1 MQKYLYYMIIGV
13 KEQIFYKGAFV
24 AKLFSKIVY
33 LYLQLSIWNALFS
46 TGSQIDSALSREE
59 TICYVTV
66 ATIISSFME
75 CNTIEWVNN
84 QIRTGNISIELIR
97 PIRYRVMLFSRHL
110 GSSILKL
117 ALFTLPLCVIVK
129 VFVKEVYL
137 CDAQIVLGLVS
148 VVFAF
153 FIQFLYSL
161 LIGLLAFWLIV
172 TWPINMFLD
181 AIYKLLSGMW
191 IPVTLFPTFL
201 KKVSMFLPF
210 SAIYSI
216 PVNTLTS
223 SMSQIALLSKLG
235 VQVVWIVILIVLNEI
250 IWIVGNRKLVVQG
263 G

>member
-1 MQKYLYYMIIGV
+1 
-13 KEQIFYKGAFV
+13 
-24 AKLFSKIVY
+24 
-33 LYLQLSIWNALFS
+33 
-46 TGSQIDSALSREE
+46 
-59 TICYVTV
+59 
-66 ATIISSFME
+66 ME

>member
-1 MQKYLYYMIIGV
+1 MQKYLDYMIIGV
-13 KEQIFYKGAFV
+13 KEQIVYKGAFV

-148 VVFAF
+148 VVFSIYVSAKNCSVNY
-153 FIQFLYSL
+153 I
-161 LIGLLAFWLIV
+161 
-172 TWPINMFLD
+172 LD
-181 AIYKLLSGMW
+181 NQYAEGCDCMES
-191 IPVTLFPTFL
+191 
-201 KKVSMFLPF
+201 
-210 SAIYSI
+210 
-216 PVNTLTS
+216 
-223 SMSQIALLSKLG
+223 
-235 VQVVWIVILIVLNEI
+235 
-250 IWIVGNRKLVVQG
+250 
-263 G
+263 

>member
-1 MQKYLYYMIIGV
+1 MQKYLDYMIIGV
-13 KEQIFYKGAFV
+13 KEQIVYKGAFV
-24 AKLFSKIVY
+24 AKLLSKIVY

-97 PIRYRVMLFSRHL
+97 PIRYRAMLFSRHL

-148 VVFAF
+148 FSTDWSFGFLAYSDLAYQYVFGCNLQTSLRDVDSCDVVSNIFEKG
-153 FIQFLYSL
+153 QH
-161 LIGLLAFWLIV
+161 
-172 TWPINMFLD
+172 
-181 AIYKLLSGMW
+181 
-191 IPVTLFPTFL
+191 
-201 KKVSMFLPF
+201 VS
-210 SAIYSI
+210 S
-216 PVNTLTS
+216 V
-223 SMSQIALLSKLG
+223 
-235 VQVVWIVILIVLNEI
+235 
-250 IWIVGNRKLVVQG
+250 
-263 G
+263 